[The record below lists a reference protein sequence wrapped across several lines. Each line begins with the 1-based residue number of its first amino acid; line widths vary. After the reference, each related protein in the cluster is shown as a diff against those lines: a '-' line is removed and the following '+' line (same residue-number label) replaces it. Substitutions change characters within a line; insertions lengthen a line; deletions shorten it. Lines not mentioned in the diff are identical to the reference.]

1 MGALG
6 PLISDDSP
14 RASRVRRRVR
24 GITVEVIALVLV
36 TLLSP
41 VLLIGG
47 VAVDVAL
54 WLRRRKPWMALRLLA
69 MLWWFLVG
77 ELYGLLGLL
86 GIWAL
91 SGGRDGPRRR
101 DRVYRLKRRWLG
113 SHLAG
118 IRALFGLRFEVE
130 GLELAGPGP
139 VLVMIRHA
147 SIIDNALPDAI
158 VGRAHGLGF
167 RFVIKR
173 ELQMLPTID
182 IGGRWVPTLFVRR
195 ASGDTAA
202 ELERMRA
209 LTVNM
214 TSHDGLLIYPEGTR
228 WTSEKLARAKEII
241 AERQPQIAPLAARL
255 QNLLPPRLGGTTLLL
270 ESARGA
276 DVVIFGHVG
285 LDGFEYISDIWSG
298 GLVGTTVHLKF
309 WRFAA
314 AEVPSDR
321 DELIAW
327 LYERWQEL
335 DDWIGQMRAEGEASG
350 AAHDAATALAGS

>member
-1 MGALG
+1 
-6 PLISDDSP
+6 
-14 RASRVRRRVR
+14 VR
-24 GITVEVIALVLV
+24 GITIELGAFVLV
-36 TLLSP
+36 SVFSP
-41 VLLIGG
+41 VLLIAAL
-47 VAVDVAL
+47 AVDVVL
-54 WLRRRKPWMALRLLA
+54 WLRRRKPFAAVRLLA
-69 MLWWFLVG
+69 LLWWFLLG
-77 ELYGLLGLL
+77 ELYGLLGLAV
-86 GIWAL
+86 IWVL
-91 SGGRDGPRRR
+91 SGGRDGARRR
-101 DRVYRLKRRWLG
+101 DRVYRLKRSWLA

-118 IRALFGLRFEVE
+118 VRVLFGLRFEVE

-147 SIIDNALPDAI
+147 SIIDNALPDVI

-195 ASGDTAA
+195 ASGDTAG
-202 ELERMRA
+202 ELDRLRA

-214 TSHDGLLIYPEGTR
+214 SAHDGLLIYPEGTR
-228 WTSEKLARAKEII
+228 CTAEKLARAKAII
-241 AERQPQIAPLAARL
+241 AERQPELAPLAARL
-255 QNLLPPRLGGTTLLL
+255 RYLLPPRLGGTIALL

-298 GLVGTTVHLKF
+298 RLVGTTVRLRL
-309 WRFAA
+309 WRFPA
-314 AEVPSDR
+314 AEVPLGR

-335 DDWIGQMRAEGEASG
+335 DDWVGQMRSGGTAELG
-350 AAHDAATALAGS
+350 AKAAV

>member
-1 MGALG
+1 
-6 PLISDDSP
+6 
-14 RASRVRRRVR
+14 
-24 GITVEVIALVLV
+24 
-36 TLLSP
+36 
-41 VLLIGG
+41 LIGG
-47 VAVDVAL
+47 AAVDAML
-54 WLRRRKPWMALRLLA
+54 WLRRRKPWMAVRLLA

-167 RFVIKR
+167 RFIIKR
-173 ELQMLPTID
+173 ELQVLPTID

-214 TSHDGLLIYPEGTR
+214 SSRDGLLIYPEGTR
-228 WTSEKLARAKEII
+228 WTTEKLARAKKII
-241 AERQPQIAPLAARL
+241 VERQPEIALLAARL
-255 QNLLPPRLGGTTLLL
+255 QNVLPPRLGGTLELL
-270 ESARGA
+270 ESARDA
-276 DVVIFGHVG
+276 DVVVFGHFG

-298 GLVGTTVHLKF
+298 GLVGTAVRLKF
-309 WRFAA
+309 WRFPA

-327 LYERWQEL
+327 LYDRWQML
-335 DDWIGQMRAEGEASG
+335 DDWIGEVRASG
-350 AAHDAATALAGS
+350 RAALAANDDA

>member
-1 MGALG
+1 
-6 PLISDDSP
+6 
-14 RASRVRRRVR
+14 
-24 GITVEVIALVLV
+24 V
-36 TLLSP
+36 TLFSP
-41 VLLIGG
+41 VLLIG
-47 VAVDVAL
+47 AVGLDAAL
-54 WLRRRKPWMALRLLA
+54 WLQRRKPWMAVRLLA
-69 MLWWFLVG
+69 MLWWFLLG
-77 ELYGLLGLL
+77 ELYGLLGLF

-91 SGGRDGPRRR
+91 SRGRDGPRRR
-101 DRVYRLKRRWLG
+101 DRVYRLKRSWLG

-118 IRALFGLRFEVE
+118 IRTLFGLRFEIE

-139 VLVMIRHA
+139 VLIMIRHA
-147 SIIDNALPDAI
+147 SIIDNTLPDVI

-195 ASGDTAA
+195 ASGDTAG

-214 TSHDGLLIYPEGTR
+214 SSHDGLLIYPEGTR
-228 WTSEKLARAKEII
+228 CTTEKLDRAKEII
-241 AERQPQIAPLAARL
+241 AERQPEIAPLVERL
-255 QNLLPPRLGGTTLLL
+255 RYVLPPRLGGTVALL
-270 ESARGA
+270 ESARDA

-298 GLVGTTVHLKF
+298 GLVGTTVRLKF
-309 WRFAA
+309 WRFRA

-327 LYERWQEL
+327 LFDRWQEL
-335 DDWIGQMRAEGEASG
+335 DDWIGETRSAGGSRARGKPPPKAQVR
-350 AAHDAATALAGS
+350 AANDSA

>member
-1 MGALG
+1 VVIALLLVSLLSPLLLAGALG
-6 PLISDDSP
+6 LD
-14 RASRVRRRVR
+14 
-24 GITVEVIALVLV
+24 L
-36 TLLSP
+36 
-41 VLLIGG
+41 
-47 VAVDVAL
+47 AL
-54 WLRRRKPWMALRLLA
+54 WLRRRKPWMAVRLLA

-86 GIWAL
+86 VIWIA

-101 DRVYRLKRRWLG
+101 ERVYRLKRSWLA

-118 IRALFGLRFEVE
+118 IRRLFGLRFAVE

-147 SIIDNALPDAI
+147 SIIDNALADVV

-173 ELQMLPTID
+173 ELQALPTID

-202 ELERMRA
+202 ELERLQA

-214 TSHDGLLIYPEGTR
+214 STRDGLLIYPEGTR
-228 WTSEKLARAKEII
+228 WTPEKLARAKQII
-241 AERQPQIAPLAARL
+241 AERQPEIAPLAARL
-255 QNLLPPRLGGTTLLL
+255 RYVLPPRLGGTVTLLQA
-270 ESARGA
+270 ARDA
-276 DVVIFGHVG
+276 DVVLFGHFG
-285 LDGFEYISDIWSG
+285 LDGFEYVSDIWSG
-298 GLVGTTVHLKF
+298 GLVGTTVRIKF
-309 WRFAA
+309 WRFPA
-314 AEVPSDR
+314 AEVPSGRED
-321 DELIAW
+321 LIVW

-335 DDWIGQMRAEGEASG
+335 DDWIGEMRRAAEVPL
-350 AAHDAATALAGS
+350 TAGSEA

>member
-1 MGALG
+1 V
-6 PLISDDSP
+6 S
-14 RASRVRRRVR
+14 RAWRRTR
-24 GITVEVIALVLV
+24 GIAVEVIALVLITV
-36 TLLSP
+36 LSP
-41 VLLIGG
+41 VLLIAAL
-47 VAVDVAL
+47 AVDAAL
-54 WLRRRKPWMALRLLA
+54 WLRRRKPWMAVRLLA

-101 DRVYRLKRRWLG
+101 DRVYRLRRRWLG

-118 IRALFGLRFEVE
+118 IRALFGLRFEAE
-130 GLELAGPGP
+130 GLELAGAGP
-139 VLVMIRHA
+139 VLVLIRHA
-147 SIIDNALPDAI
+147 SIIDNALPD
-158 VGRAHGLGF
+158 VVLGGAHGLGF

-173 ELQMLPTID
+173 ELQVLPTID

-195 ASGDTAA
+195 ASGDTAV

-214 TSHDGLLIYPEGTR
+214 SSREGLLMYPEGTR
-228 WTSEKLARAKEII
+228 WTPKKLARAKEII
-241 AERQPQIAPLAARL
+241 AERQPEIAPLAARL
-255 QNLLPPRLGGTTLLL
+255 RNLLPPRLGGPIVLL
-270 ESARGA
+270 ESARDA

-298 GLVGTTVHLKF
+298 GLVGTTVRLKF
-309 WRFAA
+309 WRFPA

-327 LYERWQEL
+327 LYDRWQEL
-335 DDWIGQMRAEGEASG
+335 DDWIGEMRLGASDAPHAK
-350 AAHDAATALAGS
+350 AAA